1 MLFGIDKKEK
11 KMKFDGSK
19 LKDGSRTVAN
29 VRGDKIYDG
38 SGSSKCL
45 VNIRND
51 KIYEGSGSSKCIAN
65 LRRDKLYEGSGS
77 SKTIAT
83 TKDID
88 KAIDGPGGL
97 TKAALWIAKV
107 R

>member
-1 MLFGIDKKEK
+1 
-11 KMKFDGSK
+11 MKFDGSK
-19 LKDGSRTVAN
+19 LKDRSKTAAN
-29 VRGDKIYDG
+29 VRGDRIYDG

-51 KIYEGSGSSKCIAN
+51 RIYEGSGSSKCIAN

-77 SKTIAT
+77 SRTIAT
-83 TKDID
+83 MKDID
-88 KAIDGPGGL
+88 KAIDGLGGV

>member
-1 MLFGIDKKEK
+1 
-11 KMKFDGSK
+11 MKFDGSK
-19 LKDGSRTVAN
+19 LKDGSKTVAN
-29 VRGDKIYDG
+29 VRRDKIYDG
-38 SGSSKCL
+38 TGNSKCL

-51 KIYEGSGSSKCIAN
+51 KIYEGTGNSKCIAN
-65 LRRDKLYEGSGS
+65 LRRDKLYEGSGN

-83 TKDID
+83 MKDID

-97 TKAALWIAKV
+97 TKAALWVAKV